1 MYIRSRIYFLAAWLY
16 VCVHDIYR
24 RDCVTCYVWASTRT
38 RGSPYLDTVHCC
50 RETDRPVCTYTIA
63 TRQTT
68 RRMVR
73 PSGSQLSGRIR
84 RHFIPCKD
92 IAGGSQLSGRI
103 RRHFLPCE
111 DIAGGSQLSGR
122 IRRHFL
128 LCEDIAGG
136 SQLSG
141 GRIIF
146 LPVIRMHFVAY
157 EDVAGGSQLS
167 GGKCFLRGPSGRS
180 LSQVEESLFCA

>member
-1 MYIRSRIYFLAAWLY
+1 
-16 VCVHDIYR
+16 
-24 RDCVTCYVWASTRT
+24 
-38 RGSPYLDTVHCC
+38 
-50 RETDRPVCTYTIA
+50 
-63 TRQTT
+63 
-68 RRMVR
+68 MVR
-73 PSGSQLSGRIR
+73 P
-84 RHFIPCKD
+84 
-92 IAGGSQLSGRI
+92 GGSQLSGRI

-128 LCEDIAGG
+128 PCKDIAGG

-146 LPVIRMHFVAY
+146 LPVIRTHFLAY

-167 GGKCFLRGPSGRS
+167 GGNVFFEALAVGPAVRWRNHYFARNK
-180 LSQVEESLFCA
+180 ESLPCCGRRPSC